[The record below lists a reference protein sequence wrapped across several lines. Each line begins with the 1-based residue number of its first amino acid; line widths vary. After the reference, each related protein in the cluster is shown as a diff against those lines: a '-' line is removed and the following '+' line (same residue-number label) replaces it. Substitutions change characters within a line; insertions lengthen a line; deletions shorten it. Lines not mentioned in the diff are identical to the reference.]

1 MIVTNVVSN
10 GQHLRS
16 YIGIRIMSILQGW
29 SIVGIYN
36 EAVLYGVGNSPQFFF
51 NIALL
56 QFGYLKCYGCSLD
69 DFTLTKILK
78 TSHNMAMIQ
87 ILEILKHGIHQWNLH
102 WAIWAGHL
110 VDKVG
115 IGGFGQVVGR
125 QKGATAILL
134 RYNKVSMLF
143 ITSHLARESF
153 PFQIWVDCIC
163 FFNLLVLHICITC
176 IVILSKNY

>member
-1 MIVTNVVSN
+1 M
-10 GQHLRS
+10 L
-16 YIGIRIMSILQGW
+16 
-29 SIVGIYN
+29 
-36 EAVLYGVGNSPQFFF
+36 
-51 NIALL
+51 
-56 QFGYLKCYGCSLD
+56 GCSLN
-69 DFTLTKILK
+69 DFMLTKILK
-78 TSHNMAMIQ
+78 TSHKMAMIQ
-87 ILEILKHGIHQWNLH
+87 ILDILKHGIHQWNLH

-163 FFNLLVLHICITC
+163 FFKLLVLHISQFNNIHSMHYD
-176 IVILSKNY
+176 IIGNILLHFEVHEQKCHLNYSIILWCDNGTRRKLVHYNRPLRLGHCNSCQEYA